1 MNKKKSIKKYI
12 KRFFI
17 GLGIVLLF
25 IILFLVVKYGS
36 LLLKYK
42 SEAEELVEAGGEEI
56 FKSYLTSIVYDSEGN
71 VLAELSGSRDSY
83 YLSNNQIPYI
93 VKRAFIVSEDRKFY
107 EHSGVDYSG
116 VARAILALIE
126 NEGEITQGGSTITQQ
141 LARNIFLNHEVKFER
156 KIKEIF
162 IAWELESRY
171 DKNQI
176 LEFYIN
182 NIYFGNGLYGI
193 EAAAEAYF
201 NTSVTDLSIS
211 QMVFLC
217 AIPNNPTLYDPTT
230 NIENTLKRRDRILKQ
245 MFDQGEIDITLYT
258 EAINENIVLTPG
270 EKLINNYEETF
281 IRYCATLELMRVDGF
296 EFKNEFETDEEENK
310 YKEKY
315 SEAYDKWN
323 SMLFTG
329 GYRIYTTIDEKMQE
343 ILQKDIDTVLES
355 YDETYDEG
363 IYAFQS
369 SATCIDNATG
379 YVVAIVG
386 GRSQEHEGY
395 TLNRAYQSFRQPGS
409 SIKPLLV
416 YTPILERGYTQD
428 TLVVDEKFEGGP
440 KNATGYYIG
449 KTNIRTAVEQSINT
463 IAWKLFEEIGIRT
476 GISYLKEMNFKK
488 IVKEDYVPSV
498 AVGGFTYGTSTY
510 EMAAGYATIANDGV
524 YRNPTCIRKITD
536 SEGNIILDNGINTNN
551 QKKIYQSNATRMMTD
566 ILKGVLT
573 NGTGRNYNI
582 DNAICAGKTGTT
594 NDIRDVWFV
603 GYSHYYTTAVWCG
616 YDLPRTIDSEYGK
629 NCAGLIWQSFMK
641 EVHEGKDII
650 DFNPYLD
657 AVSEYPVYGEESTTE
672 EMTTEA
678 DTSVTDIP
686 DNLYGDN
693 HGQISTTLPE
703 ETKEQNSEETTENKA
718 TTASGSETTDD
729 FDPDDMEQYTT
740 VYPDEGLYIEN
751 WN

>member
-56 FKSYLTSIVYDSEGN
+56 FKSSLTSIVYDSEGN
-71 VLAELSGSRDSY
+71 VLAELSGSRDAY
-83 YLSNNQIPYI
+83 YLSDNQIPYI

-141 LARNIFLNHEVKFER
+141 LARNIFLSHEVKFER

-201 NTSVTDLSIS
+201 NTNVTDLSIS

-258 EAINENIVLTPG
+258 EAVNENIVLTPG

-310 YKEKY
+310 YREKY

-416 YTPILERGYTQD
+416 YTPVLERGYTQD

-463 IAWKLFEEIGIRT
+463 IAWKLFEEIGIKT

-650 DFNPYLD
+650 EFSPYLD
-657 AVSEYPVYGEESTTE
+657 TVSEYPVYGEENTTE

-718 TTASGSETTDD
+718 TTTSGSETTGD
-729 FDPDDMEQYTT
+729 FEPVDMEQYTT